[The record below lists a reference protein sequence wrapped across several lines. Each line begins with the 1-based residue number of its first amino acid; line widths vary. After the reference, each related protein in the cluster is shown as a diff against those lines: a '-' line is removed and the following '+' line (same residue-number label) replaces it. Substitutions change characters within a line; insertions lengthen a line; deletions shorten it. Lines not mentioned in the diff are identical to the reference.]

1 MVGEYRVLA
10 CTSAFGMGIDK
21 PDVRFVFHASPPQDL
36 ESYVQEAGRAGRDGS
51 PSLCMLF
58 MNRNSLDVSR
68 KKLEQKAPDLPAI
81 QEVYQ
86 GLANQGSVPVGAR
99 PEEPTVF
106 DLARWLKGNDM
117 RYFDWSSSVNYLNRA
132 GYISSERLDREERF
146 EIALRESLIE
156 SPLDGNP
163 SAIRMRSA
171 LTEWFRTH
179 ESNAIVPIQ
188 ALTQISGMTA
198 HQCRIELDRLKKWGF
213 IESKRLPPLH
223 QIEWLRP
230 REEAKNVMLPRSLS
244 VDWMQSLEAKWEAF
258 SAYAGSTNCRQ
269 QIIQRYFSGEDAQ
282 PCENCD
288 NCMKANESWAREK
301 WLITIPEQGLEI
313 GELENHVP
321 VSCKSA
327 LFHFLELWAESNEIE
342 VVNRMIY
349 RR

>member
-1 MVGEYRVLA
+1 
-10 CTSAFGMGIDK
+10 MGIDK

-36 ESYVQEAGRAGRDGS
+36 ESYVQEAGRAGRDGK

-58 MNRNSLDVSR
+58 MNRNSLDLSR
-68 KKLEQKAPDLPAI
+68 KKLKQKAPDLSAI

-106 DLARWLKGNDM
+106 DVARWLKGNDM
-117 RYFDWSSSVNYLNRA
+117 RYFDWNSSVNYLNRA
-132 GYISSERLDREERF
+132 GYISSERLDRDARF
-146 EIALRESLIE
+146 AIALRESLIE
-156 SPLDGNP
+156 SRLDGNP

-171 LTEWFRTH
+171 LTEWFRTYK
-179 ESNAIVPIQ
+179 SNAIVPIQ
-188 ALTQISGMTA
+188 ALIQISGMTA
-198 HQCRIELDRLKKWGF
+198 HQCRTELDRLKKWGL